1 MIESQSFWQ
10 WCLSSKSRKCYL
22 TQCYQ
27 HHCHLHHHCCLKSFP
42 KIYHSKDE
50 RTRTRLRT
58 WVRVRVRVRSR
69 LRVRSTLYHS
79 MTKQALICWIF
90 SYNFQ
95 GARCGEFNGSRYCQA
110 LRQMDN
116 HKPHHARRIILNH
129 VKVSWFHL
137 EAPLVPLIQARRLK
151 RNLSPG
157 DYTLFSVT
165 RELTLILRQNRGWI
179 YYKKN

>member
-1 MIESQSFWQ
+1 MNGHGHDLGHVFVSESVSEADSDTDIWF
-10 WCLSSKSRKCYL
+10 LGL
-22 TQCYQ
+22 
-27 HHCHLHHHCCLKSFP
+27 
-42 KIYHSKDE
+42 
-50 RTRTRLRT
+50 RTRVSAQLCTTAWQNRL
-58 WVRVRVRVRSR
+58 S
-69 LRVRSTLYHS
+69 YDE
-79 MTKQALICWIF
+79 IF
-90 SYNFQ
+90 SYTFQ